1 MARWRSGLTHYP
13 FTVAYARFESGTGHQ
28 KKKEKFME
36 EKSIGREALLNV
48 VKKELSALI
57 QDYQIFKEK
66 EPESD
71 EVIEMS
77 LYLQELDFIITTLE
91 DEILRIAIP
100 RLKKGE

>member
-1 MARWRSGLTHYP
+1 
-13 FTVAYARFESGTGHQ
+13 
-28 KKKEKFME
+28 ME
-36 EKSIGREALLNV
+36 EKSIGRQALLNI
-48 VKKELSALI
+48 VKKELYALI
-57 QDYQIFKEK
+57 EDYKIFKEK
-66 EPESD
+66 EPNSD

>member
-1 MARWRSGLTHYP
+1 
-13 FTVAYARFESGTGHQ
+13 
-28 KKKEKFME
+28 ME

-48 VKKELSALI
+48 IKKELSALI